1 MNFSITGPDFDV
13 IQQRGSQY
21 SISSIFG
28 NTVRMISKCYKEIK
42 GDKDLLSVFKESG
55 LFDPNEIPVET
66 YRGELVAATEA
77 GTAIHQVSIKP
88 PKAVWKRF
96 HQLLSTLNLNLEGG
110 LLEAFL
116 QYDWA
121 LFAVD
126 LYANTCL
133 KDLYE
138 KGTLPDDIRKSYVL
152 LPLKNAY
159 VKLKYK
165 HDGKVAR
172 KRNWLTLERGP
183 TYLVISYAGM
193 ACPVT
198 RKDFDFLKGCG
209 YRMSFPEFYK
219 KASGFVEKPQDFL
232 DRLLG
237 QGLIL
242 FAPADL
248 G

>member
-1 MNFSITGPDFDV
+1 M
-13 IQQRGSQY
+13 
-21 SISSIFG
+21 
-28 NTVRMISKCYKEIK
+28 
-42 GDKDLLSVFKESG
+42 G
-55 LFDPNEIPVET
+55 L
-66 YRGELVAATEA
+66 
-77 GTAIHQVSIKP
+77 
-88 PKAVWKRF
+88 PKRCK
-96 HQLLSTLNLNLEGG
+96 LNLEGG

-138 KGTLPDDIRKSYVL
+138 KRTLPDDIRESYVL
-152 LPLKNAY
+152 LPIKNAY

-172 KRNWLTLERGP
+172 KRHWLTLERGP

-219 KASGFVEKPQDFL
+219 KASGFVKKPQDFL

-242 FAPADL
+242 FAPASP